1 MLTFVPE
8 EIEDYSIQHT
18 SKLPDYL
25 NDLMELTRTT
35 RDDAMMLSGPIEG
48 TLLQLLVICT
58 NATRILEIGTFTGF
72 SAQMMASALPE
83 NGRIITCDID
93 KETSEI
99 ANEYFLKSEHGE
111 KVEQKLGPALETMSG
126 LEGGFDIIFI
136 DADKENYSAYY
147 ERSLE
152 LLSDRGLIVIDNVL
166 WGGRVLNPQDE
177 TDKAIASLNDHISK
191 DSRVKHV
198 MLPIRDGVMLV
209 TRALN

>member
-8 EIEDYSIQHT
+8 EIEDYSVQHT

-25 NDLMELTRTT
+25 NDLIKLTKET

-48 TLLQLLVICT
+48 TFLQLLVICT
-58 NATRILEIGTFTGF
+58 KAKRILEIGTFTGF
-72 SAQMMASALPE
+72 SAQMMAAALPDDGE
-83 NGRIITCDID
+83 IITCDID
-93 KETSEI
+93 QETAAI
-99 ANEYFLKSEHGE
+99 ANEFFLKSKHG
-111 KVEQKLGPALETMSG
+111 KKIKQNLGSALDTM
-126 LEGGFDIIFI
+126 LELQGTFDMIFI

-152 LLSDRGLIVIDNVL
+152 LLSDSGLIVIDNVL
-166 WGGRVLNPQDE
+166 WGGRVLNPKDE
-177 TDKAIASLNDHISK
+177 TDIAIAALNDHING
-191 DSRVKHV
+191 DVRVKHV

>member
-72 SAQMMASALPE
+72 STQMMASALPE

-99 ANEYFLKSEHGE
+99 ANEYFLKSKHGE

-136 DADKENYSAYY
+136 DADKENYKNYY
-147 ERSLE
+147 NESIE
-152 LLSDRGLIVIDNVL
+152 LLSKDGLIIIDNVL
-166 WGGRVLNPQDE
+166 WHGEVADE
-177 TDKAIASLNDHISK
+177 TKNDNFTKNMRNFNIYVHK
-191 DSRVKHV
+191 DSRTEQII
-198 MLPIRDGVMLV
+198 MPIGDGL
-209 TRALN
+209 TICRKL

>member
-1 MLTFVPE
+1 
-8 EIEDYSIQHT
+8 
-18 SKLPDYL
+18 
-25 NDLMELTRTT
+25 MELTRTT

-72 SAQMMASALPE
+72 STQMMASAMPE

-177 TDKAIASLNDHISK
+177 IDKAIASLNDHISK

-209 TRALN
+209 PRALN

>member
-18 SKLPDYL
+18 TKLPDHL
-25 NDLMELTRTT
+25 NDLIALTKAT

-58 NATRILEIGTFTGF
+58 KAKRILEIGTFTGF
-72 SAQMMASALPE
+72 SAQMMAAALPE
-83 NGRIITCDID
+83 NGQIITCDID
-93 KETSEI
+93 QETASI
-99 ANEYFLKSEHGE
+99 ANEFFQKSEHA
-111 KVEQKLGPALETMSG
+111 KKIKQKLGPALETMSELQG
-126 LEGGFDIIFI
+126 VFDMIFI
-136 DADKENYSAYY
+136 DADKENYRAYY

-152 LLSDRGLIVIDNVL
+152 LLSDTGLIVIDNVL
-166 WGGRVLNPQDE
+166 WVGRVLNPKDE
-177 TDKAIASLNDHISK
+177 TDIAIASLNDHINT
-191 DSRVKHV
+191 DSRIRHV